1 MLYRYNDL
9 SKGQQAVSPYAQSV
23 LANLTKRITDPAFP
37 CYFAKKVLP
46 KNSLYLTFVENLSDQ
61 TDMFRQGM
69 EALSIYAEIERNPDP
84 YRVFVLSFD
93 VNTANWEQDNQ
104 LMWQFIHYLIQHDP
118 QPWSPDIPQTTDEAG
133 WSVSFMGMPWFFNL
147 NSHNHTHRNS
157 RNVTDTFSLIIQ
169 RTDSF
174 EKLLSSEL
182 NDGQR
187 EQQRQVIRK
196 EIRGRVAAYDGQSVS
211 PALAGEPD
219 NLQHLEWV
227 QFHIPNLNTEK
238 PQAKCPFMHQA
249 SAASFNPSIQ

>member
-46 KNSLYLTFVENLSDQ
+46 KNSLYLTFVENFSDQ

-118 QPWSPDIPQTTDEAG
+118 QPWSPDIPASTDEAG

-147 NSHNHTHRNS
+147 NSHNHTQRNS

-249 SAASFNPSIQ
+249 STASFNPSIQ